1 MFGYEFFYG
10 YWWIFPLMM
19 IIFCIF
25 FMRRGCGKM
34 MCGFGSHAGD
44 ASRNSK
50 GESGQEILDRRF
62 AQGEINEDEYDE
74 RKRKLA
80 QK

>member
-1 MFGYEFFYG
+1 MFGYEFFYS
-10 YWWIFPLMM
+10 YWWVFPLTM

-25 FMRRGCGKM
+25 FMRRGCSKM
-34 MCGFGSHAGD
+34 MHGCCSHAGD
-44 ASRNSK
+44 VSHNSK

-74 RKRKLA
+74 KKRKLA